1 MMKKLLLLLLSGLL
15 MYEGVEAQGEFKLRR
30 LHLYRDGAAML
41 EYSGLIATRQARFQM
56 TLPSQAIGQ
65 GVHVRIDDREKLVN
79 YLVHEVET
87 ESGQAL
93 RQVTELLLAN
103 VGQVVTIEAF
113 EGRESVGYNGELMSM
128 HPQAEVVYLRT
139 GNAVEAI
146 PISTIMHVTG
156 GKGFQTMR
164 TVRQKE
170 LALSVFMVSD
180 YNELPLTVLVPA
192 TGFESYARYL
202 LDFDKEKPEM
212 SLDLSL
218 LSPMALDEVDVL
230 FYNHAYQAREVS
242 SFTSQ
247 AAFRLAGASMKAGA
261 RTNYQVL
268 ASEVPLAL
276 TDEVVVPAW
285 EPGDQALSSKTT
297 GKRYLSLTNN
307 SQMDWFSNAIDERKG
322 LSLGRI
328 PGVLPEI
335 PKKATARMEYGP
347 SPYVLTDNA
356 RLVKVKKRAIDLN
369 GMKYDSYLYI
379 GRIEIRNTSREAGRV
394 RIIKHCVP
402 DSRRNYWFAN
412 QFFDLKD
419 KTKQEVTQLEYEV
432 KVEANDVAFYS
443 YRYELLLPSED

>member
-1 MMKKLLLLLLSGLL
+1 MMKRLLLIWLGLGLL
-15 MYEGVEAQGEFKLRR
+15 ESAMAQGEFKLRR
-30 LHLYRDGAAML
+30 VHVYRDGAAML
-41 EYSGLIATRQARFQM
+41 EYSGFMATRQARFM
-56 TLPSQAIGQ
+56 MDLPAIARPEGIQ
-65 GVHVRIDDREKLVN
+65 VRIDDREKLVN

-87 ESGQAL
+87 EASQIYGEMVDLL
-93 RQVTELLLAN
+93 RAN
-103 VGQVVTIEAF
+103 VGQNLTVESF
-113 EGRESVGYNGELMSM
+113 EGSESVGYSGELLPM
-128 HPQAEVVYLRT
+128 HPEAEVVLLRT
-139 GNAVEAI
+139 PNAIETI
-146 PISTIMHVTG
+146 PIKTITHVTG
-156 GKGFQTMR
+156 GRSLHTTKVVKR
-164 TVRQKE
+164 KS
-170 LALSVFMVSD
+170 LALSVYLVSD
-180 YNELPLTVLVPA
+180 FNELPLTVLVPA
-192 TGFESYARYL
+192 NGFASEARYL

-218 LSPMALDEVDVL
+218 FSPLTLDEVDIL
-230 FYNHAYQAREVS
+230 YYNHAFFEREVS

-247 AAFRLAGASMKAGA
+247 AAFRLAGAKMQAA
-261 RTNYQVL
+261 TRTHYQVL

-285 EPGDQALSSKTT
+285 EPGDQALTSKTT

-307 SQMDWFSNAIDERKG
+307 SQMDWFASGIYERKG

-356 RLVKVKKRAIDLN
+356 RLVKIKKKAIDLN

-402 DSRRNYWFAN
+402 DARRNYWFAN